1 MAPLA
6 AVDVGGGVAQRA
18 APEMKETKRAREEM
32 VRNDDEGRR
41 KRKTK

>member
-1 MAPLA
+1 MTTLV

-32 VRNDDEGRR
+32 VRNDDEGREGR
-41 KRKTK
+41 VR